1 MTTVREHE
9 LKLHVLHFA
18 LNISQQITIC
28 LDVTE
33 MFNIN
38 ICKHLKCHLF
48 LMVAFISYCT
58 KLPLFRNKNFYNNGD
73 NTTYPFNG
81 LFYRTTWV
89 SRYQKGR
96 TSCPQITTPSPHH
109 SIFIDWV
116 TPNQQC
122 QSTEGTI

>member
-58 KLPLFRNKNFYNNGD
+58 KLSLFTKKTF
-73 NTTYPFNG
+73 T
-81 LFYRTTWV
+81 
-89 SRYQKGR
+89 
-96 TSCPQITTPSPHH
+96 IM
-109 SIFIDWV
+109 V
-116 TPNQQC
+116 TILPIRLTASFTGQP
-122 QSTEGTI
+122 G